1 MHELAIAESL
11 VAAVVDKTGEQRVTT
26 VRLSLG
32 RLGGVVADALTFSFE
47 IATLGT
53 TLEGAT
59 LEIEAQPG
67 RAACRDCGTTFA
79 VDDFILLC
87 PCGSADV
94 DVVSGRELQ
103 IMSVEVS

>member
-67 RAACRDCGTTFA
+67 RRRAATAARPSPSTTSSCSARAAVPMSMSSLAASCRS
-79 VDDFILLC
+79 C
-87 PCGSADV
+87 PW
-94 DVVSGRELQ
+94 R
-103 IMSVEVS
+103 

>member
-32 RLGGVVADALTFSFE
+32 RLAGVVADALTFSFE

-53 TLEGAT
+53 TLEGAQ
-59 LEIEAQPG
+59 LEIAEQSG
-67 RAACRDCGTTFA
+67 RALCRDCGATFT

-87 PCGSADV
+87 ECGGADLE
-94 DVVSGRELQ
+94 VVGGRELQ